1 MTRCADGLA
10 QGGRIEQTAARAAE
24 RALEGLHGRVPDL
37 ATVFVSGVS
46 PDESAVALLKAAEV
60 IGARTVVGCS
70 ADGVV
75 ADSRSYDHEPAV
87 AVWAAS
93 IPGVFV
99 RSFHLEVIRTQDSL
113 AVVGMPQRRDDDK
126 CAVMLADPWSFPA
139 EGFVGGSVQA
149 LDHLPLLGA
158 LAGGAV
164 PGSVR
169 LLSDGRVVD
178 RGAVGVV
185 LSGDIAAHAAVAHS
199 TRPVGPPMTV
209 TASEGDALI
218 ELAGRPAAERLDRV
232 LAELTGEDQALASAG
247 LLIGVVF
254 DEYVDDHGVGDFA
267 VQTVLEVDRST
278 GRVHLADQIPVGTTV
293 RLHIVDPESSR
304 ADLDAAVRSL
314 ATQTRAEGALVFSGS
329 PRGPV
334 SGDPEADVQS
344 VRRGLSAAGVSG
356 LMTLG
361 GIGPVAGGNRL
372 LGFATTMLVLGDVVP
387 AEHVINV

>member
-10 QGGRIEQTAARAAE
+10 HGGRIDQTAARAAE

-46 PDESAVALLKAAEV
+46 PDESERALLVAAEV

-75 ADSRSYDHEPAV
+75 ASTRTVDNEPAV
-87 AVWAAS
+87 SVWAAS
-93 IPGVFV
+93 IPGVWI
-99 RSFHLEVIRTQDSL
+99 RSFHLEVIRTERSL

-139 EGFVGGSVQA
+139 EGFVGGSVRA
-149 LDHLPLLGA
+149 LDHLPLLGG

-169 LLSDGRVVD
+169 MLSDGRVVD

-218 ELAGRPAAERLDRV
+218 HLAGRPAAERLDRV
-232 LAELTGEDQALASAG
+232 VAELTSDDQALASAG

-254 DEYVDDHGVGDFA
+254 DEYADDHGVGDFA
-267 VQTVLEVDRST
+267 VQSVLEVDRVT
-278 GRVHLADQIPVGTTV
+278 GRVHLAADIPVGTTV
-293 RLHIVDPESSR
+293 RLHVVDPVASR
-304 ADLDAAVRSL
+304 ADFNAAVQSL
-314 ATQTRAEGALVFSGS
+314 SKQTRAEGALVFSGT

-334 SGDPEADVQS
+334 SSNPEGDLLS

-356 LMTLG
+356 LLTTG

-372 LGFATTMLVLGDVVP
+372 LGFATTMLVLGDA
-387 AEHVINV
+387 AEQVISV